1 MVRVVFELT
10 DISKNDGA
18 THFIAGSHKSNFPM
32 HPDHMSLEDGKRSPF
47 LMNYECPA
55 GSAIFFTENLCH
67 AGPVWQRNTPRVG
80 SSKRVCASR
89 NALAPPTNSAPKCS
103 PPYRVKS
110 RHTSANLGLPI
121 SARVRQ
127 RLTRLIGF

>member
-1 MVRVVFELT
+1 
-10 DISKNDGA
+10 
-18 THFIAGSHKSNFPM
+18 
-32 HPDHMSLEDGKRSPF
+32 
-47 LMNYECPA
+47 MNYECPA

-67 AGPVWQRNTPRVG
+67 AGPVWQRNTPRVAVLTRMRISQRTG
-80 SSKRVCASR
+80 TAYEFR
-89 NALAPPTNSAPKCS
+89 PKYS
-103 PPYRVKS
+103 LPYHVKS